1 MLTDLLSLETHMVFH
16 VNILYR
22 PTSDIKSFF
31 N

>member
-16 VNILYR
+16 VNMLY
-22 PTSDIKSFF
+22 TSDIKSYF